1 MPKNVSSRSEVHP
14 KFSDQLIEALIGHVM
29 LGIKMSVFS
38 RRFQKYKL
46 TLVTK
51 WTYKELFP
59 NNCFLAQKIG

>member
-51 WTYKELFP
+51 
-59 NNCFLAQKIG
+59 